1 ADRDELHD
9 HGRGRRPVVD
19 RARAAAVGRAAGP
32 VSRQR
37 LRHPGPS
44 RGDLH
49 APVAHT
55 GRCDALIERRRLRS
69 MPDVDDPAPGPEPGG
84 RADPDSR
91 ARTHLAN
98 ERTFIAW
105 FRTGV
110 AMIALGIAAAQFL
123 SHDAFGGVPV
133 VRVLAT
139 LLVVGG
145 TVLVCVGAVRYTTG
159 RVRIDAAA
167 FRPAHWSIVVTTVAA
182 VVTGLIAIVFV
193 WVLQP
198 K

>member
-1 ADRDELHD
+1 MAT
-9 HGRGRRPVVD
+9 
-19 RARAAAVGRAAGP
+19 A
-32 VSRQR
+32 
-37 LRHPGPS
+37 
-44 RGDLH
+44 
-49 APVAHT
+49 
-55 GRCDALIERRRLRS
+55 RRLT
-69 MPDVDDPAPGPEPGG
+69 PGPERSIYAGAMTDSDDRRTGLSSAGVP
-84 RADPDSR
+84 DPDSR

-98 ERTFIAW
+98 ERTFLAW
-105 FRTGV
+105 FRTGI

-133 VRVLAT
+133 VRVLAS

-145 TVLVCVGAVRYTTG
+145 TGLVGVGAWRYLTG
-159 RVRIDAAA
+159 RERIDAAVY
-167 FRPAHWSIVVTTVAA
+167 RPAHWSVLVTTAVA